1 MRDVTDASFERDVLG
16 AEQPVVVDF
25 WAPWCRPCHALE
37 PVLADLERAY
47 GERVRFVRVN
57 ADAELQTAGRF
68 EILALPT
75 VVLFVDGRERR
86 RISGV
91 RPRDEYDRALREVIP
106 AAELDGTAAE

>member
-1 MRDVTDASFERDVLG
+1 MRDVTDASFEREVLG
-16 AEQPVVVDF
+16 AERPVVVDF

-47 GERVRFVRVN
+47 GEHVHFARVN

-75 VVLFVDGRERR
+75 VVVFAGGQERAR
-86 RISGV
+86 LPGV
-91 RPRDEYDRALREVIP
+91 RARADYERALREVLP
-106 AAELDGTAAE
+106 AAELDGAAAE